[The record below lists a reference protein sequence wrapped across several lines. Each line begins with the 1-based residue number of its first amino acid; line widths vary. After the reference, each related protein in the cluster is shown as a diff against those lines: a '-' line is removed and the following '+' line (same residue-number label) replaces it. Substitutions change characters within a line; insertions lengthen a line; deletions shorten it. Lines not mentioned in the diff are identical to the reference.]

1 MKISFRA
8 FLHRIVTYSILL
20 PFMPLYKV
28 VADKKPI
35 LDAFYFVRG
44 LPHGYIEGGV
54 RVALYNS
61 FEIAF
66 PFNEDPSFDDVWL
79 RDVYYPYEPKSDDV
93 VIDVGAHMGFFTLK
107 IAKDVKKVVAVEPDP
122 VNFKFLAFNVRLN
135 NVEDRVILHNLAL
148 GERDGQAFLDRSG
161 YGFGRSKIT
170 TGKTDYL
177 TKIKTVDN
185 LISEDGLERVDL
197 IKIDTE
203 GSELEILEGAKE
215 TLQGYKPDLLL
226 AAYHFNQEHLTLADY
241 LRKYGYNIFCYRVP
255 LFLSSSKE
263 VYLHAQ
269 SKLQLPKIHC

>member
-1 MKISFRA
+1 M
-8 FLHRIVTYSILL
+8 
-20 PFMPLYKV
+20 
-28 VADKKPI
+28 VANKKPV

-44 LPHGYIEGGV
+44 LPHGYLKGRA
-54 RVALYNS
+54 RVALYND
-61 FEIAF
+61 FKIVF
-66 PFNEDPSFDDVWL
+66 PFDEDPSFDDVWL
-79 RDVYYPYEPKSDDV
+79 RDVYYPYEPKSDHV

-107 IAKDVKKVVAVEPDP
+107 IAKNVKKVVAVEPDP

-135 NVEDRVILHNLAL
+135 KLEDRVVLHNLAL

-170 TGKTDYL
+170 TEKTDYL

-215 TLQGYKPDLLL
+215 TLQEYKPDLLL

-255 LFLSSSKE
+255 LFLSSSEE

-269 SKLQLPKIHC
+269 SELQLPKIHC